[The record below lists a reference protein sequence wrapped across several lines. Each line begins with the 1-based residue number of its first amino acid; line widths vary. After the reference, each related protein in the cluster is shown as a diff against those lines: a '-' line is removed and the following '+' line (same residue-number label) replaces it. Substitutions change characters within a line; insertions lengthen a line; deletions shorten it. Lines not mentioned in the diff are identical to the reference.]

1 MGPILRVSA
10 ALLFSA
16 AATCLALAEDD
27 ASDKAAFE
35 KVCGACHA
43 TTMIHD
49 LKTQDEWIDTVN
61 NMSSIGAKGTD
72 AQFDAV
78 LRYLA
83 RNFTKVNINT
93 APASQIAP
101 VLDIDEATAQS
112 IVDYRLS
119 HGSFTAVEELEKL
132 PGLDAAKIEA
142 RKERIAF
149 R

>member
-1 MGPILRVSA
+1 
-10 ALLFSA
+10 
-16 AATCLALAEDD
+16 
-27 ASDKAAFE
+27 
-35 KVCGACHA
+35 
-43 TTMIHD
+43 MIHD